1 VGLVCRAVEEA
12 GIPTVC
18 VSTGRDITALVRP
31 PRSYFVNAPMGNSFG
46 AAGDAATQRRI
57 LRAALALAREAR
69 APGLI
74 VDDPLRWPVAFAFQP
89 APPTPEA
96 IARQLRK

>member
-1 VGLVCRAVEEA
+1 MGLVCRVVEEA

-31 PRSYFVNAPMGNSFG
+31 PRSYFVNVPMGNNFG
-46 AAGDAATQRRI
+46 APEDHATQTRI
-57 LRAALALAREAR
+57 LRAVLRLAVEARE
-69 APGLI
+69 PGRI
-74 VDDPLRWPVAFAFQP
+74 VDDPLVWPRPFTFNP

-96 IARQLRK
+96 IARQMKK

>member
-31 PRSYFVNAPMGNSFG
+31 PRSYFVNAPMGNPFG
-46 AAGDAATQRRI
+46 AAGDADTQRRI
-57 LRAALALAREAR
+57 LRAALTLVAEAGE
-69 APGLI
+69 PGLI
-74 VDDPLRWPVAFAFQP
+74 VDDPMQWPEKFAFD
-89 APPTPEA
+89 PPPPSAEA
-96 IARQLRK
+96 RERQLRK

>member
-1 VGLVCRAVEEA
+1 M

-31 PRSYFVNAPMGNSFG
+31 PRSYFVNAPMGNNFG
-46 AAGDAATQRRI
+46 AASDRETQQRI
-57 LRAALALAREAR
+57 LRAALRLAVEARE
-69 APGLI
+69 PGCL
-74 VDDPLRWPVAFAFQP
+74 VDDPLVWPRPFVFSP

-96 IARQLRK
+96 IAKQRKKPEPA